1 MDLLEDKFEEIKEE
15 ALDRLKEI
23 IKIPTENPPGLNY
36 QKIVDKL
43 DEILRD
49 LGYKTEIFNP
59 SEEELKRLVRFGEG
73 DRPNLVGYIGNGG
86 TKIAFNGHYDVVPA
100 GSGWNVSPY
109 SAVVKDGKLYGRGS
123 ADMKSGIIAGI
134 YGVELLKRAKSF
146 PSNLQVIQTF
156 VPDEET
162 VGNVNAGAHYLVEK
176 GVLKRGKVDYVIFT
190 EPTGSDNICYGH
202 RGAIWAIVKIYGK
215 KSHGGLPQLG
225 VDAVKVSMKIIQ
237 ELYNSVPEIVS
248 KYNIIPEVSKRPS
261 VLVGT
266 VRCGSWMNTV
276 ADYCELSIV
285 RRLIPEENLDEV
297 RSKIINVIEKVTM
310 DFKAKYD
317 YDEFYSVET
326 ITSDVKNEI
335 YEVMRRKIR
344 EVRQREPGL
353 VLSPGTFDMRF
364 TVKEGIPS
372 INYGPGRI
380 EQAHATDEYVE
391 IKDFFDSIKVLS
403 LTLLELSKTIK

>member
-1 MDLLEDKFEEIKEE
+1 MDLLEDKFEEIEKE

-23 IKIPTENPPGLNY
+23 IKIPTENPPGINY

-86 TKIAFNGHYDVVPA
+86 TRIAFNGHYDVVPA
-100 GSGWNVSPY
+100 GYGWTVSPY
-109 SAVVKDGKLYGRGS
+109 LAIVKDGKLYGRGS

-134 YGVELLKRAKSF
+134 YAVELLKRAKSL

-162 VGNVNAGAHYLVEK
+162 VGNVNAGSHYLVEK

-215 KSHGGLPQLG
+215 KSHGGFPQLG

-237 ELYNSVPEIVS
+237 ELYNSIPDTVS
-248 KYNIIPEVSKRPS
+248 RYNIIPEVSKRPS

-266 VRCGSWMNTV
+266 IRCGSWMNTV

-285 RRLIPEENLDEV
+285 RRLIPEENLYDV
-297 RSKIINVIEKVTM
+297 RGKIINVIERVTM
-310 DFKAKYD
+310 DYKAKYD

-335 YEVMRRKIR
+335 YEVMRRKIK
-344 EVRQREPGL
+344 EVRQREPEL

-372 INYGPGRI
+372 INYGPGKI
-380 EQAHATDEYVE
+380 EQAHVTDEYVE